1 MCGLLLL
8 SALSTSARA
17 EEGSIGGVI
26 RSGGD
31 GVGAHRIMLIRF
43 GPDNDVQRTSGETNA
58 QGEFL
63 FENLSTDG
71 SFTYFVGIRYQDQLH
86 RSEPISLQDTLRRT
100 DLVLNLDDPSAQAL
114 PAQPDAPTL
123 QVTSHLMVIVKRN
136 ERLEM
141 REILKIVN
149 RGTIAFTGPTGAA
162 SDVPHGSFHLS
173 LPPGYY
179 DLQGIGGELDASHI
193 RQHATGLFYTA
204 PLEPGEHNVMFT
216 YALPLQGRV
225 MMILPRRTLPTDVL
239 DVLVEEESLAA
250 TSDLSFAGRVSVEP
264 HVFTHF
270 RGTDLPARSRS
281 WLQLAQR
288 ATAFPALRVGVY
300 GLVVVLSLAGMTAPY
315 ARGRR
320 VRPVAAPQLQ
330 ATQQQIHDLRA
341 AEQLLLQRISRLDKQ
356 REAGTIDDA
365 NYHPRRHDYK
375 AQLCSLLRQFQQ
387 IGEYQN
393 QRV

>member
-136 ERLEM
+136 ERLEV

-149 RGTIAFTGPTGAA
+149 RGTIAFTGPAGAA

-179 DLQGIGGELDASHI
+179 DLEGIGG
-193 RQHATGLFYTA
+193 GLMRPISGNTQPA
-204 PLEPGEHNVMFT
+204 CFT
-216 YALPLQGRV
+216 RPHWN
-225 MMILPRRTLPTDVL
+225 
-239 DVLVEEESLAA
+239 LAN
-250 TSDLSFAGRVSVEP
+250 T
-264 HVFTHF
+264 T
-270 RGTDLPARSRS
+270 
-281 WLQLAQR
+281 
-288 ATAFPALRVGVY
+288 
-300 GLVVVLSLAGMTAPY
+300 
-315 ARGRR
+315 
-320 VRPVAAPQLQ
+320 
-330 ATQQQIHDLRA
+330 
-341 AEQLLLQRISRLDKQ
+341 
-356 REAGTIDDA
+356 
-365 NYHPRRHDYK
+365 
-375 AQLCSLLRQFQQ
+375 
-387 IGEYQN
+387 
-393 QRV
+393 